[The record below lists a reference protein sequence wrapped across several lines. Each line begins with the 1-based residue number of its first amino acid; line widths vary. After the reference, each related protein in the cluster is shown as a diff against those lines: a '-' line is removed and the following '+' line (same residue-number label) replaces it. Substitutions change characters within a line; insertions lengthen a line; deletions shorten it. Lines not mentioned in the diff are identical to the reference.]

1 MDIVFTEFFVHIFI
15 VHAPDTIFILDQRT
29 ENYVKAIVSEAVGKA
44 DISGAVEKD
53 FISWRR
59 KRGKGGDHT
68 AENTVFVAD
77 TFFCKTCNMVA
88 CFVPADD
95 FVKIFL

>member
-1 MDIVFTEFFVHIFI
+1 MSKPLF
-15 VHAPDTIFILDQRT
+15 LRLL
-29 ENYVKAIVSEAVGKA
+29 VKSRYKWDCEEGLYLPGDA
-44 DISGAVEKD
+44 
-53 FISWRR
+53 
-59 KRGKGGDHT
+59 KRGKGGDHA